1 MTLRLRHRVRRDT
14 AGPGSSA
21 RRGNAE
27 VQAGVRAA
35 GGEGRLQT
43 RALGLAGTGAGPAP
57 CPGVIDPAQRPGGEG
72 LHTPP
77 LLASWREDE
86 MAELGPGS
94 RRGVGFLSLPTL
106 ATPLPPPLRHLPGR
120 RTFARLLPAGVAL
133 PDHASRVPRSGVSSL
148 PLRTSQSPGFPGP
161 RKASRSRGTLGTGPA
176 ALGPATL
183 ARSAGAPGLLTPGL
197 NVIAQ

>member
-1 MTLRLRHRVRRDT
+1 MTLRLSHRVRRDT

-57 CPGVIDPAQRPGGEG
+57 CPRVIDPAQRPGGEG

-94 RRGVGFLSLPTL
+94 WRGVGFLSLPSL
-106 ATPLPPPLRHLPGR
+106 ATPLPPPSAICPGGGRSSACCPPGLPYLITR
-120 RTFARLLPAGVAL
+120 RASPDPASPPSPSAPPSRQASLGLERRLGVGGPWGQGLQLSARLP
-133 PDHASRVPRSGVSSL
+133 
-148 PLRTSQSPGFPGP
+148 
-161 RKASRSRGTLGTGPA
+161 
-176 ALGPATL
+176 
-183 ARSAGAPGLLTPGL
+183 
-197 NVIAQ
+197 